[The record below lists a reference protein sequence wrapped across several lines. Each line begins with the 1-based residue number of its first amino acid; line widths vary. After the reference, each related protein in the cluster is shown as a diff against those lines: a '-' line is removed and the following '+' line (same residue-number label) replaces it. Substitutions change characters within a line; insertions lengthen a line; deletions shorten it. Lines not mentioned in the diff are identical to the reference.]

1 MQNPVQNIVK
11 GCTRPK
17 TLKLNGQSPTSFLKD
32 REIRRMIGHKK
43 NGSGS
48 SAHKNLERHLLSV
61 TFVSL
66 MVYRVFCIIAA
77 VSQDKV
83 KYSDENE
90 VVLLLGERHYESLFF
105 QSTIL

>member
-1 MQNPVQNIVK
+1 M
-11 GCTRPK
+11 
-17 TLKLNGQSPTSFLKD
+17 
-32 REIRRMIGHKK
+32 MIGHKK
-43 NGSGS
+43 TGSGS

-90 VVLLLGERHYESLFF
+90 IVLLLGERHCTQFPLGGSVP
-105 QSTIL
+105 